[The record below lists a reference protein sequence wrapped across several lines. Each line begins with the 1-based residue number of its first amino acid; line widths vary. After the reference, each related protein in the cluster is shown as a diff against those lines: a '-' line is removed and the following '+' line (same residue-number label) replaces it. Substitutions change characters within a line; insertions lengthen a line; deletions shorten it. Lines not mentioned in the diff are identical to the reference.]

1 MSTNITD
8 TFKQK
13 LDERAAAEPETPA
26 LEMTFAG
33 LLCKVRPLSLEFYV
47 RSGRMPD
54 FLAHVA
60 FNLGN
65 SEAIQSAVEAVSTDD
80 VIAAHRFQ
88 RTVVSRVLVEPR
100 VSDGA
105 ATPPVA
111 DVLDYME
118 LSERAPEFVDAVFSW
133 VLRGCPVP
141 VKGGE
146 GISGE
151 TLETF
156 SKNKGRT
163 RRARTRNGGKADG
176 DAPVNAAGG

>member
-1 MSTNITD
+1 MSTSIND
-8 TFKQK
+8 AFKQK
-13 LDERAAAEPETPA
+13 LDEREAAQPETPA
-26 LEMTFAG
+26 IEMTFAG
-33 LLCKVRPLSLEFYV
+33 LPCKVRPLALESYV
-47 RSGRMPD
+47 RSGRLPD

-65 SEAIQSAVEAVSTDD
+65 AEAIQSAVESVSTDD
-80 VIAAHRFQ
+80 VIAGHRFQ
-88 RTVVSRVLVEPR
+88 HTVVSRVLVEPR

-105 ATPPVA
+105 ANLPDA
-111 DVLDYME
+111 LDYME

-163 RRARTRNGGKADG
+163 RRARTRGGRKADG
-176 DAPVNAAGG
+176 DTPVNAARG